1 MSRPEPRR
9 SQVDTWTPTGS
20 ALPRLFAGGGLL
32 VVGLLVGRFQVAAV
46 GVPLLLSVVV
56 GLLRRPNRPIE
67 IHLDPPSYD
76 TAPGRISSRL
86 WIATIGDGRANGAA
100 TARLR
105 AATPGFRDREVLVD
119 TSSSRELTVAVAT
132 VRTGRQHLFRVD
144 HQFRAANA
152 VLRAPVDWVG
162 PVSLLV
168 LPRPSLLGPVP
179 LPHRLQGLTGS
190 HRSVRSG
197 DGGEFRD
204 LAEFAPGDR
213 LRRIDW
219 KATARRGSGHASRIG
234 ATTLFVRRTFATAD
248 AHVMLVLDARDE
260 VGPDVAGWD
269 VGRALPHEAT
279 SLDLA
284 RRAGTSLARRYLDQ
298 GDRVGL
304 AELGRPRWLRPAG
317 GRRQLT
323 QITHHL
329 ALAEPDGDP
338 AQKVPVPHLPAG
350 VLVVLLSTFLDDIA
364 ADLAVA
370 WRFTGHRVVAVD
382 VLPQPTLAYLA
393 PRQVTAH
400 RLVMLERDERL
411 AALAAAGVEVVRWE
425 ASPDDGRV
433 EASLATLAR
442 VRRAG
447 R

>member
-1 MSRPEPRR
+1 MSSAGPRT
-9 SQVDTWTPTGS
+9 SLVNAWTPTGS
-20 ALPRLFAGGGLL
+20 ALPRLLAGGGLL
-32 VVGLLVGRFQVAAV
+32 VAGLLAGRFDVAV
-46 GVPLLLSVVV
+46 LGVPLLLSVVI
-56 GLLRRPNRPIE
+56 GLVRRPPDAIEVRLDRP
-67 IHLDPPSYD
+67 HYD
-76 TAPGRISSRL
+76 TAPGRMSSGLR
-86 WIATIGDGRANGAA
+86 IAAAGDGRMEGAL

-105 AATPGFRDREVLVD
+105 VATPGFRDREVLVD
-119 TSSSRELTVAVAT
+119 ASVGRDLVLAVQT

-144 HQFRAANA
+144 HQFRAAHG
-152 VLRAPVDWVG
+152 VLRAPIDWVG
-162 PVSLLV
+162 PVPLVV
-168 LPRPSLLGPVP
+168 LPKPSLLGPVP

-190 HRSVRSG
+190 HRSVRPG

-204 LAEFAPGDR
+204 VAEFAPGDR

-219 KATARRGSGHASRIG
+219 KATARRGHASPSG

-260 VGPDVAGWD
+260 LGPDVAGWD
-269 VGRALPHEAT
+269 FGRALPDEAT
-279 SLDLA
+279 SLDLG
-284 RRAGTSLARRYLDQ
+284 RQAGTSLARRYLDQ

-304 AELGRPRWLRPAG
+304 AELGRSRWLRPAG

-329 ALAEPDGDP
+329 ALAEPEGDP
-338 AQKVPVPHLPAG
+338 AQRVPVPHLPAG
-350 VLVVLLSTFLDDIA
+350 VLVVLLSTFLDDVPVG
-364 ADLAVA
+364 LAID

-382 VLPQPTLAYLA
+382 VLPRPTLTYLT
-393 PRQVTAH
+393 PRQRTAY

-411 AALAAAGVEVVRWE
+411 TSLTAAGVEVLRWDTAPGE
-425 ASPDDGRV
+425 SRV

-442 VRRAG
+442 TRRAG